1 MGKLQDVGCVAIGRN
16 EGERLVR
23 CLKSLVGRVQH
34 VVYVDSNSTDGSAEK
49 ARELGAEVVELDMS
63 VPFTAA
69 RARNEGY
76 ERLLELMP
84 DMGYVQ
90 FVDGDCEV
98 VDGWLEAAHDHL
110 EQHPVV
116 AAVGGRRR
124 ERFPDATVWNRII
137 DVEWDTPVGE
147 AYTCGGDAMM
157 RVEAFEKAGR
167 YDPSLIA
174 GEEPELCVRYRD
186 VGYRI
191 DRIDHEMTLH
201 DAAMTEAGQWWK
213 RSVRA
218 GHAYAEGAAIHGEA
232 PSRHWVRENQR
243 IWFWGAVL
251 PGVAIGAALPTLGA
265 SLALFAGYPITVAK
279 VYKLKRSTG
288 RNRADAAAYSVSV
301 AVGRFAELQ
310 GVLKFHMGRLRGKRS
325 RLIEYK

>member
-137 DVEWDTPVGE
+137 DVPV
-147 AYTCGGDAMM
+147 
-157 RVEAFEKAGR
+157 
-167 YDPSLIA
+167 
-174 GEEPELCVRYRD
+174 
-186 VGYRI
+186 
-191 DRIDHEMTLH
+191 
-201 DAAMTEAGQWWK
+201 
-213 RSVRA
+213 
-218 GHAYAEGAAIHGEA
+218 
-232 PSRHWVRENQR
+232 
-243 IWFWGAVL
+243 
-251 PGVAIGAALPTLGA
+251 
-265 SLALFAGYPITVAK
+265 
-279 VYKLKRSTG
+279 
-288 RNRADAAAYSVSV
+288 
-301 AVGRFAELQ
+301 
-310 GVLKFHMGRLRGKRS
+310 
-325 RLIEYK
+325 